1 MLDFVLDVLG
11 FGLKLVLVLLLVLGP
26 IFLFIVSLVKSK
38 KDVVAP
44 KGLGAKANLVFADLK
59 KQERKCQQLMEQQ
72 LKKSNPDKQ
81 LRRQE
86 KELGITAKDKEK
98 AKEQAAAAAAEKA
111 TAIEQSTT
119 ATPAPVEAS
128 AVISATAAPAVE
140 NKANAQSKDAITGSK
155 SAAENKAVT
164 GDKDSAVSKDSVAS
178 KESAVSKDNSE
189 QDKNKKKKNSKQAR
203 RERLLHKLEKREAFV
218 RELQEKRAAGEFCPR
233 NLFVVDFKGST
244 KGSEFQQL
252 RQKVDA
258 ILAVATNEDEVI
270 INLNSPG
277 GLVNTYG
284 LCASQLQRLRDH
296 KIFVTVTVD
305 EVAASGGYLMACVAN
320 KIVAAPFAY
329 VGSIGVIAGI
339 PNFRRVLNKFDV
351 DYEQVTAGK
360 FKRTLSVLGENTEEG
375 RTKFKQELEAVHQR
389 FKEQVSRYR
398 PQLNIEEVATGEHWL
413 AADAL
418 KLGLVDEIAT
428 SDEYIHERIMVTENS
443 ALKVAWKKSEKKKNF
458 LKLLLSQLRFTGA
471 HKGALGSAAGAVGG
485 AALAASAMGS
495 ADSNS
500 ADESVSEGDMLQ
512 EAQRQLN
519 ALDQSSFMQLR

>member
-1 MLDFVLDVLG
+1 MLDFVLDVLS

-38 KDVVAP
+38 KDESAP

-59 KQERKCQQLMEQQ
+59 KQERKCQQLMAKQ
-72 LKKSNPDKQ
+72 LKKSNPDKK

-86 KELGITAKDKEK
+86 KELGLTAKDKEK
-98 AKEQAAAAAAEKA
+98 AKEISAAEAEKA
-111 TAIEQSTT
+111 AAPEQSTV
-119 ATPAPVEAS
+119 ATPVTAE
-128 AVISATAAPAVE
+128 ATAVAAASPAVE
-140 NKANAQSKDAITGSK
+140 NKASAESNGS
-155 SAAENKAVT
+155 AENKASAESN
-164 GDKDSAVSKDSVAS
+164 GSAENKANAESKANADSKDSA
-178 KESAVSKDNSE
+178 E
-189 QDKNKKKKNSKQAR
+189 QDKKKKKKNSKQAR
-203 RERLLHKLEKREAFV
+203 RERLLQKMEKRESFV
-218 RELQEKRAAGEFCPR
+218 HELQEKRAAGEFCPR

-258 ILAVATNEDEVI
+258 ILAVATDKDEVI

-296 KIFVTVTVD
+296 QIFVTVTVD

-375 RTKFKQELEAVHQR
+375 RAKFKQELEAVHQR

-398 PQLNIEEVATGEHWL
+398 PQLNIEKVATGEHWL
-413 AADAL
+413 AADAQ

-428 SDEYIHERIMVTENS
+428 SDEYIHERIKVTENS

>member
-1 MLDFVLDVLG
+1 MLDFVLDVLS

-38 KDVVAP
+38 KDESAP

-59 KQERKCQQLMEQQ
+59 KQERKCQQLMAKQ
-72 LKKSNPDKQ
+72 LKKSNPDKK

-86 KELGITAKDKEK
+86 KELGLTAKDKEK
-98 AKEQAAAAAAEKA
+98 AKEISAAEAEKA
-111 TAIEQSTT
+111 AAPEQSTV
-119 ATPAPVEAS
+119 ATPVTAE
-128 AVISATAAPAVE
+128 ATAVAAASPAVE
-140 NKANAQSKDAITGSK
+140 NKASAESNGS
-155 SAAENKAVT
+155 AENKASAESN
-164 GDKDSAVSKDSVAS
+164 GSAENKANAESKANADSKDSA
-178 KESAVSKDNSE
+178 E
-189 QDKNKKKKNSKQAR
+189 QDKKKKKKNSKQAR
-203 RERLLHKLEKREAFV
+203 RERLLQKMEKRESFV
-218 RELQEKRAAGEFCPR
+218 HELQEKRAAGEFCPR

-258 ILAVATNEDEVI
+258 ILAVATDEDEVI

-296 KIFVTVTVD
+296 QIFVTVTVD

-375 RTKFKQELEAVHQR
+375 RAKFKQELEAVHQR

-398 PQLNIEEVATGEHWL
+398 PQLNIEKVATGEHWL
-413 AADAL
+413 AADAQ

-428 SDEYIHERIMVTENS
+428 SDEYIHERIKVTENS

>member
-38 KDVVAP
+38 KDESAP

-59 KQERKCQQLMEQQ
+59 QQERKCQQLMAKQ
-72 LKKSNPDKQ
+72 LKKSNPDKK

-86 KELGITAKDKEK
+86 KELGLTAKDKEK
-98 AKEQAAAAAAEKA
+98 AKELAAAEAEKAAAPEQSNAANAATPVTAEA
-111 TAIEQSTT
+111 TAS
-119 ATPAPVEAS
+119 
-128 AVISATAAPAVE
+128 PAVE
-140 NKANAQSKDAITGSK
+140 NKASADSKATTTTDSKAATADKASAESKANADSKT
-155 SAAENKAVT
+155 SA
-164 GDKDSAVSKDSVAS
+164 DSKDSA
-178 KESAVSKDNSE
+178 E
-189 QDKNKKKKNSKQAR
+189 QDKKKKKKNSKQAR
-203 RERLLHKLEKREAFV
+203 RERLLQKIEKREAFV
-218 RELQEKRAAGEFCPR
+218 HELQEKRAAGEFCPR

-258 ILAVATNEDEVI
+258 ILAVATDEDEVI

-296 KIFVTVTVD
+296 QIFVTVTVD

-375 RTKFKQELEAVHQR
+375 RAKFKQELEAVHQR

-428 SDEYIHERIMVTENS
+428 SDEYIHERIKVTENS

-458 LKLLLSQLRFTGA
+458 LKLLLSQMRFAGA
-471 HKGALGSAAGAVGG
+471 HKGALGATAGAVGG
-485 AALAASAMGS
+485 AALAASAMG
-495 ADSNS
+495 AAESNG
-500 ADESVSEGDMLQ
+500 ADEAVSEGDMLQ

>member
-38 KDVVAP
+38 KDESAP

-59 KQERKCQQLMEQQ
+59 QQERKCQQLMAKQ
-72 LKKSNPDKQ
+72 LKKSNPDKK

-86 KELGITAKDKEK
+86 KELGLTAKDKEK
-98 AKEQAAAAAAEKA
+98 AKELAAAEAEKAAAPEQSNAANAATPVTAEA
-111 TAIEQSTT
+111 TAS
-119 ATPAPVEAS
+119 
-128 AVISATAAPAVE
+128 PAVE
-140 NKANAQSKDAITGSK
+140 NKASADSKATTTTDSK
-155 SAAENKAVT
+155 AATADKASA
-164 GDKDSAVSKDSVAS
+164 DSKDSA
-178 KESAVSKDNSE
+178 E
-189 QDKNKKKKNSKQAR
+189 QDKKKKKKNSKQAR
-203 RERLLHKLEKREAFV
+203 RERLLQKIEKREAFV
-218 RELQEKRAAGEFCPR
+218 HELQEKRAAGEFCPR

-258 ILAVATNEDEVI
+258 ILAVATDEDEVI

-296 KIFVTVTVD
+296 QIFVTVTVD

-375 RTKFKQELEAVHQR
+375 RAKFKQELEAVHQR

-428 SDEYIHERIMVTENS
+428 SDEYIHERIKVTENS

-458 LKLLLSQLRFTGA
+458 LKLLLSQMRFAGA
-471 HKGALGSAAGAVGG
+471 HKGALGATAGAVGG
-485 AALAASAMGS
+485 AALAASAMG
-495 ADSNS
+495 AAESNG
-500 ADESVSEGDMLQ
+500 ADEAASEGDMLQ

>member
-1 MLDFVLDVLG
+1 MLDFVLDVLS

-38 KDVVAP
+38 KDESAP
-44 KGLGAKANLVFADLK
+44 RGLGAKANLVFADLK
-59 KQERKCQQLMEQQ
+59 KQERKCQQLMAKQ
-72 LKKSNPDKQ
+72 LKKSNPDKK

-86 KELGITAKDKEK
+86 KELGLTAKDKEK
-98 AKEQAAAAAAEKA
+98 AKEISAAEAEKA
-111 TAIEQSTT
+111 AAPEQSTV
-119 ATPAPVEAS
+119 ATPVTAE
-128 AVISATAAPAVE
+128 ATAVAAASPAVE
-140 NKANAQSKDAITGSK
+140 NKASAESNGS
-155 SAAENKAVT
+155 AENKANAESKANA
-164 GDKDSAVSKDSVAS
+164 DSKDSA
-178 KESAVSKDNSE
+178 E
-189 QDKNKKKKNSKQAR
+189 QDKKKKKKNSKQAR
-203 RERLLHKLEKREAFV
+203 RERLLQKMEKRESFV
-218 RELQEKRAAGEFCPR
+218 HELQEKRAAGEFCPR

-258 ILAVATNEDEVI
+258 ILAVATDEDEVI

-284 LCASQLQRLRDH
+284 LCASH
-296 KIFVTVTVD
+296 

-375 RTKFKQELEAVHQR
+375 RAKFKQELEAVHQR

-398 PQLNIEEVATGEHWL
+398 PQLNIEKVATGEHWL
-413 AADAL
+413 AADAQ

-428 SDEYIHERIMVTENS
+428 SDEYIHERIKVTENS

-500 ADESVSEGDMLQ
+500 ADESVSEGDMMQ